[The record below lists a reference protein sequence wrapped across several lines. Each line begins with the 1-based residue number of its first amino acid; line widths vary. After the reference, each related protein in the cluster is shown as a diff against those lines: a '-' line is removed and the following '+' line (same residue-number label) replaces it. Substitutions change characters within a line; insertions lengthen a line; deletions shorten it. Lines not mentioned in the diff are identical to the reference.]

1 MVNKTVY
8 KKAPACVAGACQ
20 GQCMRR
26 KMFRVNSCAHDSK
39 TMTEIAIVAKSHIR
53 KLEHGG
59 ALLEDWNQYTTGQNK
74 TQEGF

>member
-1 MVNKTVY
+1 
-8 KKAPACVAGACQ
+8 
-20 GQCMRR
+20 MRR